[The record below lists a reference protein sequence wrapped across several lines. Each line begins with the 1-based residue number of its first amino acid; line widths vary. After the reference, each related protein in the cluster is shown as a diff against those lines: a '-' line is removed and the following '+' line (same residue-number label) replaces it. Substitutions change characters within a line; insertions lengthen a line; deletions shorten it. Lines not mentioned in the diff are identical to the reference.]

1 MAPRKPTP
9 DILSDL
15 LGEPSASH
23 QAGTPVHQPTRT
35 AADPNLRAPVI
46 PPVERLKATFY
57 LDPTVLEQLEEAWHQ
72 LRKLTRGTDRGKV
85 SKSLIVEVAL
95 ALALQDLKAQGEA
108 SPLARTMVPQ

>member
-9 DILSDL
+9 DILSNL
-15 LGEPSASH
+15 LGEPSAGQH
-23 QAGTPVHQPTRT
+23 TGQPVHQQAHTP
-35 AADPNLRAPVI
+35 AI
-46 PPVERLKATFY
+46 PAGERLKATFY

-95 ALALQDLKAQGEA
+95 ALALQELKAQGEA
-108 SPLARTMVPQ
+108 SPLARTMVHR